1 MTLGSS
7 ASFNWCLA
15 LIAHKHARVFGN
27 QASGHTC
34 TVSHGASGDTEE
46 EGVTLFS
53 HEKIN
58 GINDIHGILMTL
70 SDVFLS
76 WKEQ

>member
-15 LIAHKHARVFGN
+15 LIAHKHARVFCN
-27 QASGHTC
+27 RASGHTC

-46 EGVTLFS
+46 EGVTLFP
-53 HEKIN
+53 HEKN
-58 GINDIHGILMTL
+58 K
-70 SDVFLS
+70 
-76 WKEQ
+76 WYK